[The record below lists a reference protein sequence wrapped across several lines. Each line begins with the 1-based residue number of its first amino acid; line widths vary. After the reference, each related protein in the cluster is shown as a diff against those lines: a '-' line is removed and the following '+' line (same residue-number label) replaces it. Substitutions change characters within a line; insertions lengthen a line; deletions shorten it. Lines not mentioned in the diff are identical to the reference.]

1 MIGYLRGK
9 IQEKSPTSV
18 IVDCFGIGFFVHC
31 PLSTTTKLGNLGEE
45 VFLYISP
52 YFQEK
57 ELELYGF
64 ATLEEKEVFSLLH
77 QCPGVG
83 PKASLS
89 LLSRM
94 SCDKIKKV
102 IKERRVDALKKVP
115 GIGPKKAEMI
125 IFKLGDKY
133 GKEPEKKESKIFEE
147 VISALVSLGMSRKEA
162 VKKIEGVAHSEK
174 MSVEDLI
181 KEVLKR

>member
-18 IVDCFGIGFFVHC
+18 IIDCLGIGFFIYC
-31 PLSTTTKLGNLGEE
+31 PLSTTTKLGNLGEK
-45 VFLYISP
+45 VSLYIHP

-57 ELELYGF
+57 EVELYGF
-64 ATLEEKEVFSLLH
+64 ATLEEKEVFSLLL

-94 SCDKIKKV
+94 SCEEIKKV
-102 IKERRVDALKKVP
+102 IKEKRVDALKKVP

-133 GKEPEKKESKIFEE
+133 RKEPEKKEREIPEE
-147 VISALVSLGMSRKEA
+147 VINALVSLGMSPKEA
-162 VKKIEGVAHSEK
+162 RKKIAEIEDYEK
-174 MSVEDLI
+174 KSVEDLI